1 MTQESILVLNLV
13 MLQNRINST
22 LWCISM
28 NRREVPLPD
37 PGFVPTKHAIERIP
51 SQNRCR
57 GLSHRPLVSD
67 LGQWDRRTSLNGDLR
82 QLLVAR
88 N

>member
-1 MTQESILVLNLV
+1 MTQESILVLYLV

-67 LGQWDRRTSLNGDLR
+67 LGQWDRWNH
-82 QLLVAR
+82 
-88 N
+88 